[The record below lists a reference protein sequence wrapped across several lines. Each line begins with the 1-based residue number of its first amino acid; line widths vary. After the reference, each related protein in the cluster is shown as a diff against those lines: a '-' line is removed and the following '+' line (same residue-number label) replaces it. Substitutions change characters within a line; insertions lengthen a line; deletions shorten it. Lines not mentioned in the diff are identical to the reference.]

1 MVAVTRR
8 ASILVALVT
17 ACLLILAGSGKA
29 QNGTI
34 CQSFEPNT
42 GPPQTTERPA
52 DFFRHRRNVTLGSPH
67 TMNKGVAW
75 RLVTDT
81 STNLALPRIIKM
93 PDRAAMDK
101 ANRLLDAAH
110 GCLLIR
116 YARLAREWFGLDQPD
131 NARATDKPVFQP
143 DPALVELTYASPRLV
158 SYAEIR
164 VYAVDSF
171 SYDVKPRGIVLDL
184 ERNRIYQASGCGGL
198 RDDGYG
204 WFRLGPMLEV
214 CTFEARAE
222 FDKIWSSKIE
232 PIEKAAALAP
242 DNCERRMGVQDSPSG
257 ISMYLK
263 DDGLAMYDYSR
274 LAGVPKI
281 CLDAKKSLI
290 GPVVIPYRELEP
302 FMKPGPWRDEL
313 LKSSAH

>member
-1 MVAVTRR
+1 MGA
-8 ASILVALVT
+8 
-17 ACLLILAGSGKA
+17 
-29 QNGTI
+29 
-34 CQSFEPNT
+34 
-42 GPPQTTERPA
+42 
-52 DFFRHRRNVTLGSPH
+52 PH

-81 STNLALPRIIKM
+81 PTNLALPRIIGM

-110 GCLLIR
+110 GCLLLR
-116 YARLAREWFGLDQPD
+116 YARLAREWFGVDQPPD
-131 NARATDKPVFQP
+131 DAQATDKPVFQP

-158 SYAEIR
+158 SYAEMR
-164 VYAVDSF
+164 VNAVDSV

-204 WFRLGPMLEV
+204 WFRLGHMLEV
-214 CTFEARAE
+214 CTFEAWAE
-222 FDKIWSSKIE
+222 FSRIWSRKIE

-242 DNCERRMGVQDSPSG
+242 DNCERRMGTLDSPSE
-257 ISMYLK
+257 ISMYFR

-274 LAGVPKI
+274 LAGLPKI

-302 FMKPGPWRDEL
+302 FMKLGPWRDEL
-313 LKSSAH
+313 LKSAAR